1 MGTEVQ
7 SKMYF
12 PGYYSI
18 QNLSSNVGHGS
29 WSLLHENTNLKNGQQ
44 YEVFLTRPVID
55 GFHGRDKD
63 ESIFRH
69 HLNELHRLYE
79 RQKDLMNDI
88 KSKELIKQ
96 QKVAG
101 SQSTFSSFG
110 FPTGDDRKSWSIY
123 GRQST
128 SSTCISH
135 FPYDSIGKTLQNSGS
150 NAASAQQVVSEPSSV
165 NNVGATVNS
174 ELLQYL

>member
-12 PGYYSI
+12 PGYCSI

-55 GFHGRDKD
+55 GFHGRDEGQLRQTILKH

-69 HLNELHRLYE
+69 QVYVLEPIILR
-79 RQKDLMNDI
+79 
-88 KSKELIKQ
+88 
-96 QKVAG
+96 
-101 SQSTFSSFG
+101 FSSI
-110 FPTGDDRKSWSIY
+110 DY
-123 GRQST
+123 
-128 SSTCISH
+128 
-135 FPYDSIGKTLQNSGS
+135 
-150 NAASAQQVVSEPSSV
+150 
-165 NNVGATVNS
+165 
-174 ELLQYL
+174 

>member
-69 HLNELHRLYE
+69 QLNELHRLYE

-101 SQSTFSSFG
+101 SQSTFSSFS
-110 FPTGDDRKSWSIY
+110 FPTGDDRKSWSFY

-128 SSTCISH
+128 LSTCISH
-135 FPYDSIGKTLQNSGS
+135 FPYDSIGKTLQNSGVPS
-150 NAASAQQVVSEPSSV
+150 QSRVGMKDHKSSASRVKKP
-165 NNVGATVNS
+165 
-174 ELLQYL
+174 